1 MEMPSSHRKNQIIHF
16 FGLLGKKDN
25 AILQEIVHVLLLPVS
40 NGKLK
45 KKGGGDTYNHILTTL
60 EKHMRDR
67 RIPRRTILP
76 YSDSSFSYLSE

>member
-45 KKGGGDTYNHILTTL
+45 KKGGGILTT
-60 EKHMRDR
+60 
-67 RIPRRTILP
+67 T
-76 YSDSSFSYLSE
+76 F